1 MRKYSWIA
9 VSLFFFGAIAEDRNP
24 VGDIR
29 NIDLTVDKGSNL
41 QSDNRFDIAAERIA
55 GTYSSE
61 KKTPELKKHSKFI
74 TNAWNKLL
82 RDSLGHVPDWTKKNL
97 SKYIQKFDTLFYP
110 FGGPDISY
118 AISFFPNAKRY
129 ILVGLE
135 PLGNFDQIENS
146 LKSAE
151 YYYSLQTAFS
161 TYLEKGYFVTSEM
174 QKHLSN
180 KSVRGGLNLVILALK
195 KLGFCIK
202 KIESCFIDTKGEIV
216 QSDQNGIDCV
226 KVVCRKDSKEKEI
239 YYIRT
244 NLDNEN
250 IKLDNLI
257 KFVQQFE
264 FSTFVKSS
272 SYAMHNRNFSKIRSF
287 ILDKTS
293 CILQDDTGIPFNF
306 FRKNWDIHIFGT
318 YIEPTLAVFHVY
330 KQNSLK
336 EYYLKNKE
344 KAGAIPFP
352 IGYRYTRHVPKEIV
366 SLSAGYTRPKPN
378 LIFVIS
384 RKKLIERQLNELR
397 DQLVKKKCNCCR

>member
-1 MRKYSWIA
+1 MRKYSWGVTI
-9 VSLFFFGAIAEDRNP
+9 SFFFFGVVAEDMNP
-24 VGDIR
+24 VAD
-29 NIDLTVDKGSNL
+29 TVFTDSTVGRWDNG
-41 QSDNRFDIAAERIA
+41 QIDNRFDTAAEKIA
-55 GTYSSE
+55 GTYSSG
-61 KKTPELKKHSKFI
+61 KTTPESERYAKFI
-74 TNAWNKLL
+74 KNAWSNLYKN
-82 RDSLGHVPDWTKKNL
+82 SLGHVPSWTEKNL
-97 SKYIQKFDTLFYP
+97 NRYTKKFDTLFYP
-110 FGGPDISY
+110 FGGPDVSY
-118 AISFFPNAKRY
+118 AISFFPNAERY

-146 LKSAE
+146 LKSSE
-151 YYYSLQTAFS
+151 CYRSLRTAFS

-180 KSVRGGLNLVILALK
+180 RATRGGLNLVLLALK
-195 KLGFCIK
+195 KLGFSIRN
-202 KIESCFIDTKGEIV
+202 IENCFMNANGKIV
-216 QSDQNGIDCV
+216 QSDQNGIECV
-226 KVVCRKDSKEKEI
+226 KIICQKNSHKKEI

-250 IKLDNLI
+250 AKLSNLI

-287 ILDKTS
+287 ILNKTN

-318 YIEPTLAVFHVY
+318 YTEPTLAVFHVY

-336 EYYLKNKE
+336 EYYLKNK
-344 KAGAIPFP
+344 AGVIPFP
-352 IGYRYTRHVPKEIV
+352 IGYRYTRHAPKG
-366 SLSAGYTRPKPN
+366 LFPLPKGYVKRTSN

-384 RKKLIERQLNELR
+384 RKKSMEHQLNELR
-397 DQLVKKKCNCCR
+397 DQLIKKRCNCYK